1 MTTAD
6 APQTALVTGAAGG
19 MGAAISK
26 ALLQSGHRVILADRD
41 ADTVRKLAAELGDAS
56 LALPL
61 DITDKAAV
69 DGIIDNLPPA
79 WRRIDILVNNA
90 GHDIGGRTRFDLG
103 SADDWSAIIET
114 NLIGLMRVTRALLP
128 PMVARDTG
136 DIVNMSSISALR
148 IVPDMAAYTTSKA
161 GVRAFTDVLR
171 GELAETGIRV
181 TEILPA
187 SPAPASFARAIAA
200 TRSRRR
206 TTSTPSRWRWSRTT
220 WRAASRLRSPSR
232 AACRSRSWSSCRS
245 TAGRRHPAVDADLQQ
260 RPPLRRAR
268 LEGNSPLKPDPCDL
282 EPEPYFFGQ
291 IALAK
296 ARLSGNTVT
305 GTPDCHWMMVSP
317 ASTRRPLSSNLM
329 RPPG

>member
-1 MTTAD
+1 MTTTST
-6 APQTALVTGAAGG
+6 PQIALVTGAAGG

-41 ADTVRKLAAELGDAS
+41 ADAARKLAADLGDAS

-103 SADDWSAIIET
+103 PADDWSAIIET

-128 PMVARDTG
+128 PMVQRDTG

-181 TEILPA
+181 TEILPGL
-187 SPAPASFARAIAA
+187 
-200 TRSRRR
+200 TRTGIIR
-206 TTSTPSRWRWSRTT
+206 TRYRGDTVKEKDYFDTFKM
-220 WRAASRLRSPSR
+220 A
-232 AACRSRSWSSCRS
+232 
-245 TAGRRHPAVDADLQQ
+245 
-260 RPPLRRAR
+260 
-268 LEGNSPLKPDPCDL
+268 L
-282 EPEPYFFGQ
+282 EPDDVARCIAFALAQPRSVQ
-291 IALAK
+291 IAQLVVLPVN
-296 ARLSGNTVT
+296 R
-305 GTPDCHWMMVSP
+305 W
-317 ASTRRPLSSNLM
+317 
-329 RPPG
+329 

>member
-1 MTTAD
+1 MTSAS
-6 APQTALVTGAAGG
+6 APQIALVTGAAGG

-41 ADTVRKLAAELGDAS
+41 ADAVRKLAAEFGEAV

-69 DGIIDNLPPA
+69 DGILDNLPPA
-79 WRRIDILVNNA
+79 WRRVDILVNNA

-103 SADDWSAIIET
+103 PADDWSSIIET

-128 PMVARDTG
+128 PMVQRDTG

-181 TEILPA
+181 TEILPGL
-187 SPAPASFARAIAA
+187 
-200 TRSRRR
+200 TRTGIIR
-206 TTSTPSRWRWSRTT
+206 TRYR
-220 WRAASRLRSPSR
+220 
-232 AACRSRSWSSCRS
+232 
-245 TAGRRHPAVDADLQQ
+245 GDAVKEKEYFDTFKMA
-260 RPPLRRAR
+260 
-268 LEGNSPLKPDPCDL
+268 L
-282 EPEPYFFGQ
+282 EPEDVARCISFALAQPRSVQ
-291 IALAK
+291 IAQLVVLPVN
-296 ARLSGNTVT
+296 R
-305 GTPDCHWMMVSP
+305 W
-317 ASTRRPLSSNLM
+317 
-329 RPPG
+329 